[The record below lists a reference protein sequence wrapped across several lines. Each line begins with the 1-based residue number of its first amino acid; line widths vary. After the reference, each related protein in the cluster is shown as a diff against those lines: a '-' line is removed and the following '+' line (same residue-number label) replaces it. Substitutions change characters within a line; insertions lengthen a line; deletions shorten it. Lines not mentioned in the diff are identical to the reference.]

1 MSNLQLQPAKDI
13 AKKCGRVAVL
23 MGGNSAEREVS
34 LTSGQ
39 FVLKALVDAGVDT
52 VAVDIHGDM
61 IAPLQEL
68 QADCV
73 FNILHGRGGEDGQ
86 VQAIL
91 ELMDIPYVGS
101 GVKAS
106 AVTMDKLMT
115 KRLLQGCSLNTPNFV
130 EINHPSQC
138 ADIVREMGFPLI
150 VKPLNEGSSIGMSK
164 VTANDELLPAYELA
178 RRFGR
183 VFVEQW
189 IDGEEYTVAWLG
201 GHVLPSIRLHTPHE
215 FYDYDAKYKASD
227 TQYICP
233 CGLDDVEQKELD
245 ELVAKTVDI
254 CDLRHWGRVDLMR
267 DQHGVFQVI
276 EVNTVPGMTDHS
288 LVPMAAK
295 QAGLDFQQLVL
306 KLVELALYD
315 HTKGERV

>member
-1 MSNLQLQPAKDI
+1 MNNLMLQPANDI
-13 AKKCGRVAVL
+13 AQKCGRVAVL

-34 LTSGQ
+34 LTSGH
-39 FVLKALVDAGVDT
+39 FVLNALVEAGVDA
-52 VAVDIHGDM
+52 VGVDIHGDM
-61 IAPLQEL
+61 IAPLQSL

-86 VQAIL
+86 IQAIL
-91 ELMDIPYVGS
+91 DLLDIPYVGS
-101 GVKAS
+101 GIKAS

-115 KRLLQGCSLNTPNFV
+115 KRLLQGCGLKTPAFL
-130 EINHPSQC
+130 EISHASQC
-138 ADIVREMGFPLI
+138 DEIVREMGLPLI

-164 VTANDELLPAYELA
+164 VTNAEELLPAFELA
-178 RRFGR
+178 REFGR

-201 GHVLPSIRLHTPHE
+201 GYVLPSIRLQTPHE

-233 CGLDDVEQKELD
+233 CGLDEEAQEELD
-245 ELVAKTVDI
+245 ELVAKTVDT

-306 KLVELALYD
+306 KLVELSLHD
-315 HTKGERV
+315 KNEGGE